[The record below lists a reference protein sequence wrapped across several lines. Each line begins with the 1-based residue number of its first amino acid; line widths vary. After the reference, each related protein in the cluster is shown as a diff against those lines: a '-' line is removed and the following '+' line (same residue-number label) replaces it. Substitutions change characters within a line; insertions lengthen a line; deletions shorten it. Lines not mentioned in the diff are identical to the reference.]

1 LTYTCQATDDDF
13 RRLPQSGRGIMRKR
27 DLLAR
32 IYKHKQDL
40 YNGFY
45 EGASDDW
52 LEGAHHMLNQCLELA
67 QEYAD

>member
-1 LTYTCQATDDDF
+1 
-13 RRLPQSGRGIMRKR
+13 MRKR

>member
-1 LTYTCQATDDDF
+1 MTSIEATDHDF

-40 YNGFY
+40 YDEVYAQTG
-45 EGASDDW
+45 DW
-52 LEGAHHMLNQCLELA
+52 SEGAHHMLNKMLELA
-67 QEYAD
+67 QEYGD